1 MKVILLQDVKSL
13 GKKGEIVNVS
23 DAYAR
28 NVIFAKKLGLEATGK
43 NLNDLKL
50 QNKHAEKVAE
60 EQLEAAQELA
70 KELEDKYVE
79 VKMKAGEGG
88 RTFGSVSTKEI
99 SAAVKEQLGLDIDKK
114 KMSLNI
120 PIKSFGTFDVPSSFM
135 QSNRIPESE
144 SNRGIIRGS
153 CGNCISGIR
162 SSTGDTKTK
171 PQEIEKYVTRTERS
185 GRYMEEALVKRIMPH
200 SLEAEQSVIGSMIMD
215 RGCDPHSLR
224 AAGEG

>member
-60 EQLEAAQELA
+60 EQLEPLVVSRADKKFLLKRTSG
-70 KELEDKYVE
+70 KE
-79 VKMKAGEGG
+79 
-88 RTFGSVSTKEI
+88 
-99 SAAVKEQLGLDIDKK
+99 LDIDKK

-120 PIKSFGTFDVPSSFM
+120 PIKSFGTFDVA
-135 QSNRIPESE
+135 IKLHAKV
-144 SNRGIIRGS
+144 
-153 CGNCISGIR
+153 
-162 SSTGDTKTK
+162 TG
-171 PQEIEKYVTRTERS
+171 
-185 GRYMEEALVKRIMPH
+185 
-200 SLEAEQSVIGSMIMD
+200 
-215 RGCDPHSLR
+215 SLR
-224 AAGEG
+224 VKVTEA